1 MMDLDRDVEEL
12 VDLRTL
18 DYVSRYDEH
27 LMYPICHC
35 AFIKP
40 VRLQCDHV
48 FCQKCLDSA
57 IALFDTGPQD
67 FPCPT
72 CRAPTNGIFMN
83 VPRLLLN
90 MCDDIRVKCPFSE
103 EGCKEILPRGHVQ
116 SHVDKY
122 CEYQPMDCPELACD
136 KKTRKKN
143 MNPDRKCL
151 HGLTRCGTC
160 EEDVMEQDLEDHT
173 RELCPSLR
181 TTCPN
186 CAASVFRNSLKEH
199 IDACLE
205 AVHPCS
211 ASKFGCAAK
220 LKLAD
225 LPSHEQNCPLITMG
239 PFFEAQN
246 SRIDSLD
253 MTIRHLRQRNEILE
267 EVVSNIRSTL
277 VDTARLLPDDQPV
290 SPTHPRSRSP
300 LQTGASDTSVDRPS
314 SMFSSSAMTYL
325 LSLHETLREEVS
337 DLSLALTDLD
347 ARASIAVINESLR
360 IKDDMAHTNAT
371 VNSIRMQLHW
381 LMNPRLHEGQSA
393 ASAGPGATGG
403 TRTLGLASPN
413 AGSSDA
419 HPTRGLSDSGREG
432 TKL

>member
-1 MMDLDRDVEEL
+1 M
-12 VDLRTL
+12 DLRTL
-18 DYVSRYDEH
+18 DYVSKYDEH
-27 LMYPICHC
+27 LMCPICHC
-35 AFIKP
+35 PFIGP

-48 FCQKCLDSA
+48 FCQKCLNSA
-57 IALFDTGPQD
+57 ITSFDVGLQN
-67 FPCPT
+67 FPCPA
-72 CRAPTNGIFMN
+72 CRASTNGIFMN

-122 CEYQPMDCPELACD
+122 CEYRPIDCPEQACD

-143 MNPDRKCL
+143 MSPDRRCL

-160 EEDVMEQDLEDHT
+160 GEDVMEQDFEDHT

-181 TTCPN
+181 TTCPG

-199 IDACLE
+199 IDTCPE

-220 LKLAD
+220 LKRVD
-225 LPSHEQNCPLITMG
+225 LGFHEQNCPLITMG

-267 EVVSNIRSTL
+267 EAVSNIPSTL
-277 VDTARLLPDDQPV
+277 VDAAQLLPEGRSV
-290 SPTHPRSRSP
+290 SPTRPHSRSP
-300 LQTGASDTSVDRPS
+300 SQTRASDPSVDRS
-314 SMFSSSAMTYL
+314 SGMFSYL
-325 LSLHETLREEVS
+325 LSLHEALREEVAG
-337 DLSLALTDLD
+337 LSLALTDLD
-347 ARASIAVINESLR
+347 GRASMAVMNESLR
-360 IKDDMAHTNAT
+360 IKEDMAHTNSA
-371 VNSIRMQLHW
+371 VNSIRMQIHW
-381 LMNPRLHEGQSA
+381 LMNPRLHQGQRA
-393 ASAGPGATGG
+393 ASAGPGATRG
-403 TRTLGLASPN
+403 TRTLGLTSPN
-413 AGSSDA
+413 AGSSNA
-419 HPTRGLSDSGREG
+419 HPSGTGWRGLSDSGREG